1 MPCAFA
7 PKAIIV
13 LNRHE
18 RDEENPR
25 RGVSAIRQARREG
38 SFSLFLPFHARE
50 RKAERGWGGAGGERE
65 GGRDSRAIRRGETAA
80 ARSAAEFAI
89 FDSSGPPR
97 YPPPLPPLPPPPR
110 ERREPS
116 AAQAADGEARRE
128 GARARARARNRV
140 IVAER
145 SFRAAPISL
154 TISPPLPSP
163 PPGEDRAQA
172 DRSNSYVCA
181 NVYER

>member
-50 RKAERGWGGAGGERE
+50 RKAERGWGGGRRGE
-65 GGRDSRAIRRGETAA
+65 GGREGLSRDQKRRDGGGEIGGGVCDFRLVGAA
-80 ARSAAEFAI
+80 SL
-89 FDSSGPPR
+89 
-97 YPPPLPPLPPPPR
+97 PPPFPHSLPPR
-110 ERREPS
+110 EREENPRQRKPRTGRR
-116 AAQAADGEARRE
+116 GER
-128 GARARARARNRV
+128 GRARAEPRDRGRA
-140 IVAER
+140 IFPSR
-145 SFRAAPISL
+145 SDLSHDFP
-154 TISPPLPSP
+154 SPPLPSSR
-163 PPGEDRAQA
+163 GGSRAS
-172 DRSNSYVCA
+172 RS
-181 NVYER
+181 

>member
-97 YPPPLPPLPPPPR
+97 YPPPSPTPSPPAR
-110 ERREPS
+110 EKRTLGS
-116 AAQAADGEARRE
+116 ASRGRGGEAR
-128 GARARARARNRV
+128 GGARARNRV